1 LSTLHVRLLL
11 EYDGTE
17 FAGWQVQAGGERTV
31 QGTLGDALRRVC
43 GAEGEVVGAGR
54 TDAGVHALGQVAG
67 VRVATRLAPGELLR
81 ALNAVLP
88 PDVAVLAAE
97 AAPAEWHPR
106 YDARSKRYRY
116 AVWNGPVRSPRRVRF
131 FHFVPRPLDV
141 SAMAAAAAAL
151 VGRHDFRSF
160 QAAGSGVED
169 AVRTLFA
176 ASVVGEAGGEVALAL
191 EGDGFLRHMVRNVA
205 GTLLQVGLGERAA
218 GSLPALLAA
227 RDRRRA
233 GPTAPARGLTLVRVA
248 YDARIPRNPG
258 ELPPRGA

>member
-1 LSTLHVRLLL
+1 VRLLL

-31 QGTLGDALRRVC
+31 QGTLAEALRRVC
-43 GAEGEVVGAGR
+43 GAEPEVVGAGR

-67 VRVATRLAPGELLR
+67 VRVATRLAPRELLR

-88 PDVAVLAAE
+88 ADVAVRASE
-97 AAPAEWHPR
+97 AAPPGWHPR
-106 YDARSKRYRY
+106 HDARAKLYRY
-116 AVWNGPVRSPRRVRF
+116 AIWNGRVRSPRRARF
-131 FHFVPRPLDV
+131 SHFVPRPLDV
-141 SAMAAAAAAL
+141 AAMAEAAAAL
-151 VGRHDFRSF
+151 VGRRDFRSF

-169 AVRTLFA
+169 AVRTVFDA
-176 ASVVGEAGGEVALAL
+176 AVYGEPGAEVVLDL

-205 GTLLQVGLGERAA
+205 GTLLQVGLGERPA
-218 GSLPALLAA
+218 GSLPALLEA

-233 GPTAPARGLTLVRVA
+233 GPTAPSRGLTLVQVR
-248 YDARIPRNPG
+248 YDERIPRNPE